1 MNISFSVLNI
11 IFLTNYLDKG
21 SCGETFRTK
30 HQQDCI
36 HFAAVLDPEHIFSDI
51 SMFLKTQHHFTH
63 WIIWPS
69 GSQKISLLNQKPC
82 HRICQTQHQK
92 KCQPTP
98 LSFLSFHY
106 DNIQV
111 LLCGLSWQTKENLY
125 QIVTNTEN
133 EDQPENRTQGKKPV
147 VWEQCMISV
156 NNLCKWNHKSIDKH
170 CLHHIW
176 VPNTN

>member
-63 WIIWPS
+63 
-69 GSQKISLLNQKPC
+69 
-82 HRICQTQHQK
+82 
-92 KCQPTP
+92 
-98 LSFLSFHY
+98 
-106 DNIQV
+106 
-111 LLCGLSWQTKENLY
+111 
-125 QIVTNTEN
+125 
-133 EDQPENRTQGKKPV
+133 
-147 VWEQCMISV
+147 
-156 NNLCKWNHKSIDKH
+156 
-170 CLHHIW
+170 
-176 VPNTN
+176 